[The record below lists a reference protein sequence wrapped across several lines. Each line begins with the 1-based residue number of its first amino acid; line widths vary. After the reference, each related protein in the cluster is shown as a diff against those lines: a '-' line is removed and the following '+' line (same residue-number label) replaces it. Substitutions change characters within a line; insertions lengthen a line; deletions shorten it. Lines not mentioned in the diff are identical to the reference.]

1 MPENVEQLAWWG
13 LNGAILIILWYI
25 RNDFKRLNTSI
36 EKNQRN
42 NHKLYVFLMQI
53 NARCSVFHPDKQAL
67 TPPEWED

>member
-67 TPPEWED
+67 APPEWED